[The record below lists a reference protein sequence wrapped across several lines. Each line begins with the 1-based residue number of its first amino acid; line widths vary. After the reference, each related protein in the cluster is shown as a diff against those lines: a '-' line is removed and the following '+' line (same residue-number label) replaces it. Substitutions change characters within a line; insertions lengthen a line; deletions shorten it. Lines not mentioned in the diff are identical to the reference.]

1 MAGLRVAASP
11 DLPTRDQ
18 SQAKQDKWRLFAT
31 LSADPVTPDSQSGQE
46 LESLVTLHC
55 LEIMISV
62 KRFSLIFA
70 QIFN

>member
-31 LSADPVTPDSQSGQE
+31 LSADPVTPARERERNS
-46 LESLVTLHC
+46 ESVASFGRT
-55 LEIMISV
+55 I
-62 KRFSLIFA
+62 
-70 QIFN
+70 